1 VSKYGNIQVVVFD
14 GRGVNPMLAD
24 WLGNFPHVER
34 AGSTV
39 GSVVPDTVASRRN
52 RAIRWFLEYTEL
64 PDVLM
69 LDDDMVPV
77 RGTDALLESDA
88 DVAAA
93 RYIRKD
99 GHEVHAD
106 DGEGGCGC
114 MKISRN
120 ALERIEPPWFAFE
133 FSDDGCEV
141 KSCECGYFSSKA
153 RGAGFHPVKSGV
165 IGHVVPVVVLPAE
178 SEGSSCRMK
187 FLPEFRRGLPAP
199 DGA

>member
-1 VSKYGNIQVVVFD
+1 MSEYENIQVVVFD
-14 GRGVNPMLAD
+14 GRGVNLMLAD
-24 WLGNFPHVER
+24 WLGNFPHVDR
-34 AGSTV
+34 AGSIA
-39 GSVVPDTVASRRN
+39 GSVVPDTVASWRN
-52 RAIRWFLEYTEL
+52 RAIRWFLEHTEL

-77 RGTDALLESDA
+77 HGTDALLRSDA

-120 ALERIEPPWFAFE
+120 ALEKIDPPWFAFE
-133 FSDDGCEV
+133 FSDDGSRV
-141 KSCECGYFSSKA
+141 TSCECGYFSRKA
-153 RGAGFHPVKSGV
+153 RRAGFHPVKAGV
-165 IGHVVPVVVLPAE
+165 IGHVVPVVVVPAE

-187 FLPEFRRGLPAP
+187 FLPEFRRGPPTA
-199 DGA
+199 DSV